1 MAIKLNEPINT
12 LACNYINS
20 LENEDLIDLIH
31 EDGYKFEDT
40 QKYSKQIKKFCNNV
54 IKEAGNETTYYQP
67 QSYRHAKDK
76 TNGRLFV
83 STGLQNIHRDIRGL
97 LCRDSCI
104 AYDMNNCHPQILL
117 HLAKTENMVCPYL
130 SSYTKDR
137 PSFLERNSIDKRY
150 VIKLINTDSHIK
162 LLNNSTN
169 EILNLANEIATI
181 RDVLYIKNKASITTD
196 KRYKILSLQ

>member
-40 QKYSKQIKKFCNNV
+40 QRYSKQIKKFCNNV
-54 IKEAGNETTYYQP
+54 IKEAGNETTHMFKQV
-67 QSYRHAKDK
+67 YRHAKDK

-104 AYDMNNCHPQILL
+104 DYDMNNCHP
-117 HLAKTENMVCPYL
+117 
-130 SSYTKDR
+130 
-137 PSFLERNSIDKRY
+137 
-150 VIKLINTDSHIK
+150 
-162 LLNNSTN
+162 
-169 EILNLANEIATI
+169 TI
-181 RDVLYIKNKASITTD
+181 RAHGCLRRVCGVCVPLCSATNKHSD
-196 KRYKILSLQ
+196 